1 MLFRYKHTYEGLKI
15 EDNLIISPLMKAL
28 RTIVNLLAYILV
40 LLPIQIGVVQNAAQ

>member
-1 MLFRYKHTYEGLKI
+1 MLFRYKHTYKGLKI
-15 EDNLIISPLMKAL
+15 EDNLSPQIKAL

>member
-1 MLFRYKHTYEGLKI
+1 MLFRNKHTYEGLKI

-28 RTIVNLLAYILV
+28 RTIINLLAFTCL